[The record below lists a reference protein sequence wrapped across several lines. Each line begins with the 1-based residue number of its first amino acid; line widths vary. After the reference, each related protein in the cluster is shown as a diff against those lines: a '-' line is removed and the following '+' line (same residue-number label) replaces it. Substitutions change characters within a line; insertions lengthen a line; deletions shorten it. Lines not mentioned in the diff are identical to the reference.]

1 MNCLVECP
9 THQNTVLIS
18 EGNIRDYALK
28 KKKKKKKDKR
38 KLLWKIHLIISLA
51 YPASLPE
58 VFSQEQPQ
66 NTFLAF

>member
-28 KKKKKKKDKR
+28 KKEKKKIKESCFGKY
-38 KLLWKIHLIISLA
+38 I
-51 YPASLPE
+51 
-58 VFSQEQPQ
+58 
-66 NTFLAF
+66 